1 MYLANFEVI
10 YNSKAVDCNK
20 KPYELGLTPNTQILM
35 IGALSSVITVFTG
48 PSSLKFWKRFR
59 DTRSDG
65 WYIGR
70 DRWDG
75 ITFQPRSNIR
85 VFGVGIFTP
94 YPVGDHSFK
103 YGYKYAI
110 QAAGSHEELMASQVY
125 EEDITMPIEPNNP
138 DSSVLGEV

>member
-1 MYLANFEVI
+1 MYLANFVAI
-10 YNSKAVDCNK
+10 YNTKSLDSNQ
-20 KPYELGLTPNTQILM
+20 KPYELNLTPNSQILL
-35 IGALSSVITVFTG
+35 IGALSPTVSIFTG
-48 PSSLKFWKRFR
+48 PKSFKFWKRFR

-75 ITFQPRSNIR
+75 IIFQPRNDIR

-103 YGYKYAI
+103 YGYKYVL
-110 QAAGSHEELMASQVY
+110 QAAGSHDEIMASPVY
-125 EEDITMPIEPNNP
+125 EEDIEMP
-138 DSSVLGEV
+138 V